1 MIIEPKWIEE
11 AKEEYRGFTY
21 LVLACCNQGYRCGYV
36 QIPEGH
42 PYYENREFTKFNVGY
57 EINWGMT
64 FSGRLKGQT
73 GWWIGFDCHHINN
86 GVDTK
91 LIYDNYPAEEAE
103 QILDDLEELYYEDF
117 YKYAPSKTDVERDCM
132 GIIDELLDGRILLS
146 KD

>member
-1 MIIEPKWIEE
+1 MIQPKWIEE

-42 PYYENREFTKFNVGY
+42 PYYEKREFTKFNVGY
-57 EINWGMT
+57 DINWGLT
-64 FSGRLKGQT
+64 FSGRLKDQT

-86 GVDTK
+86 GVDVE
-91 LIYDNYPAEEAE
+91 LIRNNYPAEEVE

-132 GIIDELLDGRILLS
+132 GIIDELLDGRRLLLEG
-146 KD
+146 